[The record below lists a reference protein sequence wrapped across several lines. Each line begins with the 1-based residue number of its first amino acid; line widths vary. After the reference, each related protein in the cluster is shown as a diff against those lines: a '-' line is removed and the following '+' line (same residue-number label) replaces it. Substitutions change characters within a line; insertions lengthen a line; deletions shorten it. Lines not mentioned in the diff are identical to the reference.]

1 MGEREREIEI
11 FGDAEFDSINWRSDY
26 EQLIEEFPWLAPKVS
41 HEHRWTEGYDPLPS
55 QLRYHECDARYK
67 GFSGPVGSGKS
78 LALVRESLKLAYG
91 NPGRLGLVGAPTYR
105 MLEDVTMLTF
115 LEVLE
120 TWEIPFSL
128 RKSRKM
134 ITLKDTKSR
143 VIFRSLEHPHRLV
156 GTNLAWFACDEL
168 TFCKQASWEKLE
180 ARLRDPLAKLRAGI
194 AVWTANGFDWVYDR
208 FIKSGHPDKYIG
220 IRAQP
225 FENKYLP
232 DDYYENLKASYD
244 PLLYRQEVLGE
255 YLSLFSGM
263 VYHAFRG
270 AQDKEGNVRSVEY
283 DPRLP
288 ICWSMDFNVRRMCS
302 VIAQQ
307 KTDAAN
313 KTVFNVLDELVLP
326 DSNTVATCNEFDERI
341 EKLVAPHENAARGK
355 ILIDVRV
362 YGDAAG
368 NSGSSKTG
376 DLSDYTLIRDFF
388 KRRADRYRV
397 TYHVPDANPTVKSRV
412 NAVNSALCDATG
424 ERRLFIAP
432 HCKELAT
439 DFEQVAWAV
448 NSSTDIDKKK
458 DAKRTHISDAL
469 GYLVAKVAPI
479 LMRGGERNRPFA
491 V

>member
-1 MGEREREIEI
+1 
-11 FGDAEFDSINWRSDY
+11 
-26 EQLIEEFPWLAPKVS
+26 VS
-41 HEHRWTEGYDPLPS
+41 FEHRWADGYEPLPS
-55 QLRYHECDARYK
+55 QLRYHECDTRYK

-78 LALVRESLKLAYG
+78 LALVRESLKLAYA

-120 TWEIPFSL
+120 TFEIPFTL

-134 ITLKDTKSR
+134 ITLTDCKSR

-180 ARLRDPLAKLRAGI
+180 ARLRDPLARLRAGI

-208 FIKSGHPDKYIG
+208 FIKQGHPGKYTG
-220 IRAQP
+220 IRAEP
-225 FENKYLP
+225 FENRYLP
-232 DDYYENLKASYD
+232 EDYYENLKGSYD

-270 AQDKEGNVRSVEY
+270 AQETNGNVRPAEY
-283 DPRLP
+283 NPRLP
-288 ICWSMDFNVRRMCS
+288 LCWAMDFNVRRMCS

-307 KTDAAN
+307 STDATN
-313 KTVFNVLDELVLP
+313 RPVISVLDEIVLP
-326 DSNTVATCNEFDERI
+326 DSNTVATCNEFDERVSRI
-341 EKLVAPHENAARGK
+341 LEPLEKRGK
-355 ILIDVRV
+355 LQIDVRI

-376 DLSDYTLIRDFF
+376 DLSDYSLIRDFF
-388 KRRADRYRV
+388 NKRSERYRV
-397 TYHVPDANPTVKSRV
+397 TWHVPDANPTVRARV
-412 NAVNSALCDATG
+412 NAVNTALCDASG
-424 ERRLFIAP
+424 ERRLFMAP

-448 NSSTDIDKKK
+448 NSSTDIDKRK
-458 DAKRTHISDAL
+458 DPKRTHISDAL
-469 GYLVAKVAPI
+469 GYLVTRVAPVT
-479 LMRGGERNRPFA
+479 LRGGERSTPFGI
-491 V
+491 